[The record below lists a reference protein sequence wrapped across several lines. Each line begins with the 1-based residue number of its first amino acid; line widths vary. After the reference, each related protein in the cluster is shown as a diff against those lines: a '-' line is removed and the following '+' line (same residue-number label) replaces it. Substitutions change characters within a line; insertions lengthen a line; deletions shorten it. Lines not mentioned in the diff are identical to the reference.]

1 MVPSNSHG
9 YEVLP
14 STGKNTNRFDKS
26 KHLTVSDI
34 MLLFHVVE
42 TETRNTKSTT
52 SSTSIRWR
60 SWFFFLFFVFYL
72 CAVLFTYDWHRP

>member
-1 MVPSNSHG
+1 MVQSNSHG

-26 KHLTVSDI
+26 KHLTLSDV

-60 SWFFFLFFVFYL
+60 SWFLCFYL
-72 CAVLFTYDWHRP
+72 CTVLFTYDWHRP

>member
-60 SWFFFLFFVFYL
+60 SCFFVFVLFYL